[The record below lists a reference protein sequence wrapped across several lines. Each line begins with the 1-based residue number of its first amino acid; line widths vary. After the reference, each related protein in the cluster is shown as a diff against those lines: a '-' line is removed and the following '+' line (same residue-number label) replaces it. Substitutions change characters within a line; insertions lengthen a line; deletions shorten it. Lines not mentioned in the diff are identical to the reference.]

1 MTYDANS
8 WKTPVSGGE
17 MPQKQREAKSE
28 YLHMTT
34 KSFPFPQ
41 LMVASSTL
49 AGTVRSLQFP
59 FFKPA
64 LQFHGRDSDRS
75 PKLLD
80 GQVLL
85 LDQFIDFCS
94 SQVQRFAHLGDRP
107 ELRWENDLVV
117 LFQHMSSFLF
127 RGSDQSHSSPSGES
141 CAF

>member
-1 MTYDANS
+1 MTPTWGKRVFLGDLSPKTARREIRIPTYDD
-8 WKTPVSGGE
+8 
-17 MPQKQREAKSE
+17 
-28 YLHMTT
+28 
-34 KSFPFPQ
+34 KSFLSPQ
-41 LMVASSTL
+41 LMVASGTL
-49 AGTVRSLQFP
+49 AGKVHSLQFP

-64 LQFHGRDSDRS
+64 LQFYGRDPDRS

-94 SQVQRFAHLGDRP
+94 PQVQRFAYLGDRP

-117 LFQHMSSFLF
+117 VFQHMSSFLF
-127 RGSDQSHSSPSGES
+127 RGSDQSHSSPCGES

>member
-1 MTYDANS
+1 MTSTWEKRVFLGDLS
-8 WKTPVSGGE
+8 PKTAR
-17 MPQKQREAKSE
+17 REIRIS
-28 YLHMTT
+28 TFDD
-34 KSFPFPQ
+34 KSFLSLQ

-59 FFKPA
+59 FCKPA
-64 LQFHGRDSDRS
+64 LQFYGRDSDRS

-94 SQVQRFAHLGDRP
+94 SQLQGFAYLGDRP

-127 RGSDQSHSSPSGES
+127 RGSD
-141 CAF
+141 